1 MHYAIPLISAYTKFK
16 IFKTCKLIFTFIN
29 RNKLVECQN
38 GEFVRLCNENGYKK
52 IFFLYRFR
60 FGFVIDVL
68 FFLICCCF
76 LLCFWLFVAFYC
88 SYSNDI
94 NDLHL
99 LWFYA
104 QTQSDPNLSH
114 ECSASFLFLCK
125 KKHIKAF
132 FTVRETSVLI
142 F

>member
-60 FGFVIDVL
+60 FGFVIDVV
-68 FFLICCCF
+68 FFLCVVVFYYAFDF
-76 LLCFWLFVAFYC
+76 LLLFTA
-88 SYSNDI
+88 
-94 NDLHL
+94 
-99 LWFYA
+99 
-104 QTQSDPNLSH
+104 
-114 ECSASFLFLCK
+114 
-125 KKHIKAF
+125 
-132 FTVRETSVLI
+132 LI
-142 F
+142 VTT

>member
-60 FGFVIDVL
+60 FGFVIEVVF
-68 FFLICCCF
+68 FFLMCCCF
-76 LLCFWLFVAFYC
+76 YYAFDFLLLFTA
-88 SYSNDI
+88 
-94 NDLHL
+94 
-99 LWFYA
+99 
-104 QTQSDPNLSH
+104 
-114 ECSASFLFLCK
+114 
-125 KKHIKAF
+125 
-132 FTVRETSVLI
+132 LI
-142 F
+142 VTT